1 MESALLRQFLR
12 HYRNRLWSV
21 VIATVMLNLLVF
33 AGSAYMMLVYDSVI
47 PSGSLA
53 TLFALFGLLVVVY
66 AFQFAFEALRSEA
79 LLGVANGLHRDLSAR
94 VQHAVVTRALKAGP
108 AGGDGLQPIRDLDQ
122 IHAFLAGAGPI
133 ALIDLPWVIL
143 FLIVL
148 TLLHWSLG
156 LMALLGAIVLAFITW
171 TSSLKTRDRSRDLA
185 NITSQRQA
193 RLLAELRHAETAAAM
208 GMRSRMKDRT
218 ATYDQE
224 YLGKQGGLSRIVA
237 RFGGAGRIF
246 RMLLQS
252 MVLTV
257 GALLVMSGKASGGII
272 IASSILAGRA
282 LAPVDQAIANWRG
295 LVAARTG
302 WSRIVQMM
310 ERLPPPPARDIELPP
325 PTGRIEVRELWV
337 AAPGTNKA
345 IVSGV
350 SMRLEPGQALAI
362 VGPSAAGK
370 TTLIKALLGIWPI
383 ARGEVRLD
391 GATHDQWDPEVLGS
405 SIGYVPQNVE
415 LIEGTIAEN
424 IARFDPAATS
434 EQVLAAAKA
443 AGLDDLIKAMP
454 DGYDTPVSQGGAS
467 LSAGQR
473 QRIGL
478 AAALYG
484 DPHLL
489 VLDEANSNLDAAGD
503 AALAEAI
510 AGVRQRK
517 GIVVMITHRPATL
530 GPISHIAVMQEGR
543 LADYGERDEVLQRT
557 AAKAAPAQ
565 AGTGAKPDK
574 PGKALTVTM

>member
-1 MESALLRQFLR
+1 
-12 HYRNRLWSV
+12 
-21 VIATVMLNLLVF
+21 
-33 AGSAYMMLVYDSVI
+33 
-47 PSGSLA
+47 
-53 TLFALFGLLVVVY
+53 
-66 AFQFAFEALRSEA
+66 
-79 LLGVANGLHRDLSAR
+79 
-94 VQHAVVTRALKAGP
+94 
-108 AGGDGLQPIRDLDQ
+108 
-122 IHAFLAGAGPI
+122 
-133 ALIDLPWVIL
+133 
-143 FLIVL
+143 
-148 TLLHWSLG
+148 
-156 LMALLGAIVLAFITW
+156 
-171 TSSLKTRDRSRDLA
+171 
-185 NITSQRQA
+185 
-193 RLLAELRHAETAAAM
+193 
-208 GMRSRMKDRT
+208 
-218 ATYDQE
+218 
-224 YLGKQGGLSRIVA
+224 
-237 RFGGAGRIF
+237 
-246 RMLLQS
+246 
-252 MVLTV
+252 
-257 GALLVMSGKASGGII
+257 
-272 IASSILAGRA
+272 
-282 LAPVDQAIANWRG
+282 
-295 LVAARTG
+295 
-302 WSRIVQMM
+302 MM

-350 SMRLEPGQALAI
+350 SMRLEPGQALAL

-391 GATHDQWDPEVLGS
+391 GATHDQWDPEVLGA

-503 AALAEAI
+503 AALADAI

-557 AAKAAPAQ
+557 AAKTAPAQ
-565 AGTGAKPDK
+565 TGAKPDK
-574 PGKALTVTM
+574 PGKALTIQM

>member
-1 MESALLRQFLR
+1 LERLLLRQFLR

-21 VIATVMLNLLVF
+21 VIASVVLNLLVF

-47 PSGSLA
+47 PSGSLP
-53 TLFALFGLLVVVY
+53 TLFSLFGLLVVVY
-66 AFQFAFEALRSEA
+66 GFQFAFEALRSEA
-79 LLGVANGLHRDLSAR
+79 MLGVANGVHRDLSAR
-94 VQHAVVTRALKAGP
+94 VQHAVVTRALRAGP
-108 AGGDGLQPIRDLDQ
+108 AAGDGLQPIRDLDQ

-133 ALIDLPWVIL
+133 ALIDLPWVIM

-148 TLLHWSLG
+148 ALLHWSLG
-156 LMALLGAIVLAFITW
+156 LMALVGAVVLAIITW
-171 TSSLKTRDRSRDLA
+171 SSSLKTRDRSRDLA
-185 NITSQRQA
+185 QITSQRQA
-193 RLLAELRHAETAAAM
+193 HLLAELRHAETAAAM
-208 GMRSRMKDRT
+208 GMRGRMKDRT
-218 ATYDQE
+218 ARYDE
-224 YLGKQGGLSRIVA
+224 EFLGKQGGLSRIVA

-246 RMLLQS
+246 RILLQS

-272 IASSILAGRA
+272 IAASILAGRA

-295 LVAARTG
+295 LIAARTG

-310 ERLPPPPARDIELPP
+310 ERLPPPPEREVALPA
-325 PTGRIEVRELWV
+325 PTGRIEVRDLWV

-345 IVSGV
+345 IVNGV
-350 SMRLEPGQALAI
+350 SLRLEPGQALAI

-370 TTLIKALLGIWPI
+370 TTLAKALLGIWPM

-391 GATHDQWDPEVLGS
+391 GATHDQWDPEVLGA
-405 SIGYVPQNVE
+405 SIGYVPQSVE
-415 LIEGTIAEN
+415 LVEGTIAEN

-434 EQVLAAAKA
+434 EAVIAAATA
-443 AGLDDLIKAMP
+443 AGLGDLIKAMP
-454 DGYDTPVSQGGAS
+454 DGYDTHVTQGGAS

-478 AAALYG
+478 ATALYG
-484 DPHLL
+484 APHLL

-510 AGVRQRK
+510 AAVRRRN

-543 LADYGERDEVLQRT
+543 LSDYGERDEVLQRT
-557 AAKAAPAQ
+557 AAKANPAQ
-565 AGTGAKPDK
+565 PAAPEK
-574 PGKALTVTM
+574 PGKPGKTLTVQM